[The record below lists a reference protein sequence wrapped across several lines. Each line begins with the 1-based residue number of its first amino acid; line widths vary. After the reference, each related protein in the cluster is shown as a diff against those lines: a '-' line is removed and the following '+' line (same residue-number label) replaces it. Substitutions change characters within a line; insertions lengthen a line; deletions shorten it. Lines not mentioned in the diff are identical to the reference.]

1 MSVRA
6 AILTILLCLAGS
18 RLFSADDQLQP
29 LQGNCTIAPST
40 MHDRVRYEFTHG
52 GCDND
57 YGNRN
62 DCHESNSD
70 VPISE
75 FAGLALADL
84 EREGAHLEARI
95 VAEAGTITCSGTVHD
110 LTLTGDLTFVP
121 DAAFVEHMAQLGFSG
136 FNSSKLEA
144 YALFHIETSWVKSL
158 QAAGVSGMTVDKL
171 ISLRIFKVTPEFV
184 HDMASLGYPD
194 PGADK
199 LTAFRIH
206 GVNADEV
213 KQIRA
218 LGYNPSA
225 DELIQ
230 MRIFHVTPDFIERM
244 RNRGFNNLTISKL
257 MQIRIFNLA
266 E

>member
-6 AILTILLCLAGS
+6 AILTAVLCLLGS
-18 RLFSADDQLQP
+18 RLFPAEDQLQP
-29 LQGNCTIAPST
+29 LHGHCSIAPST
-40 MHDRVRYEFTHG
+40 MPDRVRYEFTHG

-62 DCHESNSD
+62 DCHESDSD
-70 VPISE
+70 VPIGE

-95 VAEAGTITCSGTVHD
+95 VAEAGTITCAGTVHD
-110 LTLTGDLTFVP
+110 LILTGDLTFVP
-121 DAAFVEHMAQLGFSG
+121 DAAFVERMAQLGFTG
-136 FNSSKLEA
+136 FNSTKLETF
-144 YALFHIETSWVKSL
+144 ALFHVETSWVKGL
-158 QAAGVSGMTVDKL
+158 QAAGVGDMTVDKL
-171 ISLRIFKVTPEFV
+171 IGLRIFKVTPEFV
-184 HDMASLGYPD
+184 HDMASLGYPNL
-194 PGADK
+194 GADR

-213 KQIRA
+213 KQVRA

-230 MRIFHVTPDFIERM
+230 MRIFKVTPDFIERM

-257 MQIRIFNLA
+257 VQIRIFKLA
-266 E
+266 D